1 MNAAEALTTYIAAC
15 RRRLRLLDRLDR
27 IGLGLVGLLAATVL
41 AAFVIASTVPA
52 IEWVFAVRAVAY
64 VALLVGAF
72 FVYRVSVSPREA
84 ARHVDTRV
92 DAFDGRLASWIDA
105 DDTSRLRPLLERE
118 VADLAGRHPPAEV
131 IPARNYQRMFATFG
145 ATLVF
150 GAAFLLFA
158 PQPWHIAAERIW
170 FGDSFSTTRPTV
182 AVDPGNVTIPR
193 GSDITL
199 RAELSGF
206 SSNQVTLHVRF
217 EGEDW
222 QSTPMGRGISGYEFS
237 LLGVNDPAEY
247 YVSAKGLASARF
259 ELAVVDLPRIDD
271 VTLTIAPPD
280 WTRLPAKE
288 QPYGDVEA
296 LPGSTVTVDV
306 EGVALDEAT
315 LYVNG
320 VAVSPSPTN
329 LTFDVA
335 EAGRWYIA
343 TPHDGEPVRISDEY
357 FITLLEDREPAVEFV
372 FPGRDR
378 AITSIDEAVLEFR
391 ATDDYGVEDVEIS
404 YAINGSAWQIQ
415 KLDPAPA
422 GELDLTAATTFYLE
436 DLTAPV
442 AATDIEVASNRPL
455 RPGDVISFHAVVRDH
470 AQETTGDLY
479 FLTVRPFEK
488 NYREVQGGGGGGGG
502 GGEGSQMEL
511 SERQRDI
518 LVATWNLIRNPQAGD
533 AQNDRIDVIRV
544 LQQTLREQVETLI
557 ARSEGRGLDRD
568 DEIRVFVDG
577 LTNATVAMEEAAA
590 LLEQAASDEVELN
603 LAVIPEQT
611 ALNHLLTAEASLRD
625 VDVSFDTDN
634 NSGGGGGG
642 GVDAELSELVDLEMD
657 VEKNRYEVPQ
667 AATFG
672 EQGGESGE
680 DEWSRL
686 EELARREQQRADQP
700 TSQPSTPVSE
710 WQLEQLERE
719 LNDMRARAAEQGNAQ
734 ATRALDRALES
745 MQGEASPE
753 SRNDVAEAMRDA
765 ASALREAGQDR
776 VGQEVGDLADRA
788 RRLADTQRGIVKE
801 LEQLQNRLLE
811 AARNDEPFEVD
822 NTSMFEAADTKR
834 EMQAE
839 LNEIEG
845 DLTDLTESLGAIDPV
860 AEDIAERS
868 LEDLADNRVSER
880 LAASADAFEYG
891 EALFTIGRESL
902 VEDALDRLASRLS
915 RLSSR
920 LEGQQTGEATSGVA
934 SLEAIQTLR
943 QSLANAGGVGELRDV
958 MQGIAEFAET
968 QGEELRN
975 DDGGPWRSSQ
985 YRELGTNAHNDAALR
1000 AALNA
1005 SLDQFEIELRLKGRD
1020 SIRAE
1025 SSRADAYDEERV
1037 ARYFEALG
1045 ACTTDDC

>member
-1 MNAAEALTTYIAAC
+1 MNAADQLTTYIAAC
-15 RRRLRLLDRLDR
+15 RRRLRVLGRLDR
-27 IGLGLVGLLAATVL
+27 VGIGFVGMVAATVL
-41 AAFVIASTVPA
+41 AAVTIASTVPA
-52 IEWVFAVRAVAY
+52 IEWVFVVRAIFYA
-64 VALLVGAF
+64 ALVVGAV
-72 FVYRVSVSPREA
+72 FVYRVAVSQKEA
-84 ARHVDTRV
+84 ARHVDTRI

-118 VADLAGRHPPAEV
+118 VAKLVDRHPPSVAV
-131 IPARNYQRMFATFG
+131 PARDYQRVYATFG
-145 ATLVF
+145 TALVF
-150 GAAFLLFA
+150 AAAFLILA

-182 AVDPGNVTIPR
+182 EVDPGNVTIPR

-199 RAELSGF
+199 RAALSGF
-206 SSNQVTLHVRF
+206 SAEAVTLHVRF
-217 EGEDW
+217 QDEDW
-222 QSTPMGRGISGYEFS
+222 QSTPMGRGIAGYEFS

-271 VTLTIAPPD
+271 VTLTIAPPE
-280 WTRLPAKE
+280 WTRLQPEE

-306 EGVALDEAT
+306 AGVALDDAT

-320 VAVSPSPTN
+320 VAVTGTAAD
-329 LTFDVA
+329 LAFDVS

-357 FITLLEDREPAVEFV
+357 FITLLEDHEPAIEFV

-391 ATDDYGVEDVEIS
+391 AIDDYGVEDVEIS
-404 YAINGSAWQIQ
+404 YAINGSTWQTT
-415 KLDPAPA
+415 KLDPAPD
-422 GELDLTAATTFYLE
+422 GELDITAATTFYLE

-442 AATDIEVASNRPL
+442 AATDLDVASMRPL

-518 LVATWNLIRNPQAGD
+518 LVATWNLIRNPEAGD
-533 AQNDRIDVIRV
+533 AQNDRIEVIRV

-577 LTNATVAMEEAAA
+577 LTNATVAMEDAAA
-590 LLEQAASDEVELN
+590 LLQQAASDEVDLN
-603 LAVIPEQT
+603 LAVVPEQT

-625 VDVSFDTDN
+625 VDVSFDTNN

-667 AATFG
+667 EASFG
-672 EQGGESGE
+672 EQGESGE

-734 ATRALDRALES
+734 ATRALERALES
-745 MQGEASPE
+745 MQGEATSE
-753 SRNDVAEAMRDA
+753 SRNDVAEALRDA

-776 VGQEVGDLADRA
+776 VGEQIGDLADRA
-788 RRLADTQRGIVKE
+788 RQLADTQRGIVKE
-801 LEQLQNRLLE
+801 LEQLQDRLLE
-811 AARNDEPFEVD
+811 AARNDEPFEAD
-822 NTSMFEAADTKR
+822 SRSMDDAADTKR

-845 DLTDLTESLGAIDPV
+845 DLTDLRESLAAIDPV

-920 LEGQQTGEATSGVA
+920 LEGQQGGDGTGGVA
-934 SLEAIQTLR
+934 SLEAVQNLR
-943 QSLANAGGVGELRDV
+943 QSLANAGGTGELRDV
-958 MQGIAEFAET
+958 MQGIADFAET
-968 QGEELRN
+968 RAEELRN

-985 YRELGTNAHNDAALR
+985 YRELGTNAHNDEALR

-1025 SSRADAYDEERV
+1025 SSRGDAYDEERV
-1037 ARYFEALG
+1037 ARYFEVLG